1 MATNEHG
8 AGNRMITDYWYEVTD
23 EQIREH
29 LLRSPVDR
37 LRWLDEARRFT
48 QLLRSSKRTHYRDGK
63 PYRVEEAPG
72 VAEPTRGA
80 RYSNDAPDEGKT
92 PT

>member
-1 MATNEHG
+1 
-8 AGNRMITDYWYEVTD
+8 MITDYWYEVTD

-29 LLRSPVDR
+29 LSRSPVDR

-48 QLLRSSKRTHYRDGK
+48 QLLHSSKRTHYRDGK

-72 VAEPTRGA
+72 VAEPAPGA
-80 RYSNDAPDEGKT
+80 RYSNVEPYEGKP